1 MDNQDRI
8 DTCRVINAYISK
20 IEYSGDF
27 AACEKWILERAFQLK
42 DGRRIYRTWKSE
54 DGRRSYYDVGVETFY
69 IE

>member
-1 MDNQDRI
+1 MDNMNTR
-8 DTCRVINAYISK
+8 RVINAYISK

-27 AACEKWILERAFQLK
+27 AACENWILKRAFKLE

-54 DGRRSYYDVGVETFY
+54 DGRRTYYDVGVETFY